1 MAQRTADQ
9 NGQLAESDRHRFQY
23 TLRMLVMYFVLA
35 FALTWAVLIPALSA
49 VPEDGL
55 TPYFILAAFGPM
67 VSAVVTIW
75 TRRGLAALRQWLRSV
90 FTLRIPVLLYLTGA
104 FFLPI
109 GVGVLHYGL
118 YKILGGEP
126 DFRSAIPWYQY
137 LAYLIPTA
145 LLTGGNEE
153 PGWRA
158 FALPALLERFHAV
171 STAVILG
178 VIHSAWHLPLMSH
191 YDTTFGRYL
200 FNVIPLTFIFNWLY
214 LRSRK
219 SVIPVMLFHAG
230 TNVIGN
236 FVPTPM
242 DVLGGVGTYMV
253 LRGFV
258 YWGIAIT
265 LTVVTKGRL
274 GWDPVDD
281 NLAA

>member
-1 MAQRTADQ
+1 
-9 NGQLAESDRHRFQY
+9 
-23 TLRMLVMYFVLA
+23 MLVMYFVLA
-35 FALTWAVLIPALSA
+35 FVLTWAILIPALSS
-49 VPEDGL
+49 VPEDRL
-55 TPYFILAAFGPM
+55 TPYFIVAAFGPM
-67 VSAVVTIW
+67 VSAIITIW
-75 TRRGLAALRQWLRSV
+75 TNRGLTELRQWLRRV

-118 YKILGGEP
+118 YRIPGGEP
-126 DFRSAIPWYQY
+126 DFTSAIPWYLY
-137 LAYLIPTA
+137 LLYLLPTA

-158 FALPALLERFHAV
+158 FALPALLERFHPV
-171 STAVILG
+171 SSAVILG

-191 YDTTFGRYL
+191 YDTTFARYL
-200 FNVIPLTFIFNWLY
+200 FNLIPLTFIFNWLY

-230 TNVIGN
+230 TNVIGS
-236 FVPTPM
+236 FLPTPM
-242 DVLGGVGTYMV
+242 DVLGGLGTYMV

-258 YWGIAIT
+258 YWGIAIA

-274 GWDPVDD
+274 GWDSADADLV
-281 NLAA
+281 A